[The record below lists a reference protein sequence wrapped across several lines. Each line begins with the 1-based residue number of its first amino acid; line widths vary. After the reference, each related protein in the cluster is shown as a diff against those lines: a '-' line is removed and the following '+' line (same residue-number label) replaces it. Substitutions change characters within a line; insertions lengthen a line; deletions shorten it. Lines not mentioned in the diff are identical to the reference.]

1 MELPELGPLTKAA
14 LLRFDV
20 TTGMP
25 VAFRVLRRRLG
36 WGRAVRASGT
46 LLRRTSRDPLAGLPS
61 GDLLPRDEELTRH
74 QLRSAVLLDD
84 VLRRDLRLGDE
95 ERLSVLEEVVAQTG
109 ARFVARFVPN
119 VRLEQWQRASAD
131 EREGFLRRLLGRF
144 FNMRAA
150 GLHTDVDSLGF
161 DVTSCRFVELCHALG
176 RPYLAPM
183 FCAAD
188 SVRFSEPDSLV
199 TLRRTGT
206 LATGAPCCD
215 FRFTVT
221 AK

>member
-1 MELPELGPLTKAA
+1 MPLPQLGPLSKAA

-25 VAFRVLRRRLG
+25 VAFGVLRRQLG
-36 WGRAVRASGT
+36 WGRAVRAAGT
-46 LLRRTSRDPLAGLPS
+46 LLRRGGRDPLAHIAR
-61 GDLLPRDEELTRH
+61 GDFPARDEELTRH

-84 VLRRDLRLGDE
+84 VLREDLRLDEE
-95 ERLSVLEEVVAQTG
+95 ERLSVLHEVVSQTG
-109 ARFVARFVPN
+109 ARFVARFVPD
-119 VRLEQWQRASAD
+119 VRIEHWQRASGE
-131 EREGFLRRLLGRF
+131 ERRGFLAGLAERF

-150 GLHTDVDSLGF
+150 RLETADTSLGF
-161 DVTSCRFVELCHALG
+161 DVTRCRFVEMCHALG

-188 SVRFSEPDSLV
+188 SVRFAQPDSLV
-199 TLRRTGT
+199 TLRRSGT

-215 FRFTVT
+215 FRFELR
-221 AK
+221 

>member
-1 MELPELGPLTKAA
+1 MTLPTLGPLTTAA

-46 LLRRTSRDPLAGLPS
+46 LLRRSGRDPLAGLPAGCFS
-61 GDLLPRDEELTRH
+61 PRDEQLTRH

-84 VLRRDLRLGDE
+84 VLRHDLALGDE
-95 ERLSVLEEVVAQTG
+95 ERLSVLSEVVAQTG

-119 VRLEQWQRASAD
+119 VRLEQWRQASTD
-131 EREGFLRRLLGRF
+131 EREGFLRQLLDRF
-144 FNMRAA
+144 FNMRAES
-150 GLHTDVDSLGF
+150 LHTDEATLGF
-161 DVTSCRFVELCHALG
+161 DVTSCRFVELCHALD

-183 FCAAD
+183 FCEAD
-188 SVRFSEPDSLV
+188 SVRFAEPDSLV
-199 TLRRTGT
+199 SLRRTGT

-215 FRFTVT
+215 FRFTVR
-221 AK
+221 